1 MTTPAHTPGLTDSL
15 IVHRF
20 AVLNWGVAG
29 DARSFWLVE
38 RTGSDGSYTP
48 ICKLD
53 VAKAAPDLLAALD
66 GLLAEATGP
75 AMVYGDGRG
84 NDGRKTG
91 LSHEE
96 FNAQRASRIAAARSA
111 LSKARPS

>member
-1 MTTPAHTPGLTDSL
+1 MNATHTPVPTDSL
-15 IVHRF
+15 IVERF
-20 AVLNWGVAG
+20 AVLNWGAAG
-29 DARSFWLVE
+29 DERSFWLVE

-53 VAKAAPDLLAALD
+53 VAKAAPKLLAAIE

-84 NDGRKTG
+84 MDGTKTG

-96 FNAQRASRIAAARSA
+96 FNAQRKRRIEAARSA
-111 LSKARPS
+111 LSDAKGGK